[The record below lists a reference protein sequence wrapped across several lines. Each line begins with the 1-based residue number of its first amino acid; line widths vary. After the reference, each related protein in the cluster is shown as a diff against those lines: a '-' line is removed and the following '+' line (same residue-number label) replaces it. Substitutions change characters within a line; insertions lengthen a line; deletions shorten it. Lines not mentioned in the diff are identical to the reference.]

1 VPRIVIV
8 DAGNY
13 SRSPAAERFL
23 RRAVAE
29 RGLEATV
36 QVVSGGLKDKHVGDT
51 PDPRTM
57 AFCGQRGLDLADFRC
72 REIGPEDFAAD
83 LILTMDGEN
92 LEQVRARRPEGGR
105 AALRRYLDAAGMGG
119 DVPDPYYGDD
129 GAFDRTMAVIADA
142 ADAIAARLAAGAN
155 LTETA

>member
-1 VPRIVIV
+1 MPRIVIV

-23 RRAVAE
+23 RRAVTE
-29 RGLEATV
+29 RGLDGTV
-36 QVVSGGLKDKHVGDT
+36 EIVSGGLKDKHVGDT

-57 AFCGQRGLDLADFRC
+57 AFCREQGLDLADFRC
-72 REIGPEDFAAD
+72 REIGTADFQAD
-83 LILTMDGEN
+83 IILTMDNEN
-92 LEQVRARRPEGGR
+92 LEQVRARRPDGGR
-105 AALRRYLDAAGMGG
+105 AAVMRYLDAAGMGG

-142 ADAIAARLAAGAN
+142 ADAIAARLAAGTD